1 MKKNMNIIK
10 DIRKMLKESGKQND
24 KIQDIF
30 SKFDEI

>member
-1 MKKNMNIIK
+1 MNIIK